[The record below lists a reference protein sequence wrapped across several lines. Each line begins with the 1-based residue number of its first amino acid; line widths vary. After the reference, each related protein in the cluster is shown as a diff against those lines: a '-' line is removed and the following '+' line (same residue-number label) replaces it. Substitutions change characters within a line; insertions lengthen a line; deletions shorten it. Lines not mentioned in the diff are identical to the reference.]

1 MISGLHVLALALVV
15 SLAANAGLGAAW
27 LHARDAAT
35 RTTGE
40 RDSARADAS
49 ACSDGVADLRDLA
62 DERGRRAKAAQD
74 TAAQRRRQ
82 QEAMAQLILSTP
94 ASVPGDV
101 CASAQARVDSWTR
114 GRAAP

>member
-1 MISGLHVLALALVV
+1 MMTGLQTLGLALALSV
-15 SLAANAGLGAAW
+15 AANGALGAAW

-49 ACSDGVADLRDLA
+49 ACSDAAQDLRDLA
-62 DERGRRAKAAQD
+62 DGRERRAKTAQANAAELRRGKEVL
-74 TAAQRRRQ
+74 AQI
-82 QEAMAQLILSTP
+82 ILSTP
-94 ASVPGDV
+94 PAVPGDA
-101 CASAQARVDSWTR
+101 CASAQARVDAWVK